1 VSPPADARE
10 PRSGCDDGCTDQRDR
25 DETSPAI
32 EPCRGRARI
41 EPASATDVLPGVLQD
56 VHDGVPDLAR
66 RPEGVRMVSP
76 VPHVPSAPQG
86 AIDRL
91 GDTDGETLH
100 AVREPRW
107 SIRFHEQGR

>member
-1 VSPPADARE
+1 
-10 PRSGCDDGCTDQRDR
+10 
-25 DETSPAI
+25 
-32 EPCRGRARI
+32 
-41 EPASATDVLPGVLQD
+41 
-56 VHDGVPDLAR
+56 
-66 RPEGVRMVSP
+66 MVSP